1 MKKLYFLMLLSLV
14 AMTIKAQLLFE
25 PFNYTP
31 DPTNGL
37 YVQSGGLWLRVNT
50 GDTILVTA
58 GNLSYPGLAASTGN
72 KVSFEGAGA
81 DYYRLFTPQ
90 TSGTVYYSFIMN
102 TPSLGSLDATGGYF
116 ITLMQTGSTSAFGAS
131 IWTRASITT
140 GKYNIG
146 ISTRSNSAVSWLPN
160 DLDPGSSYFVVAAY
174 DIITGTANDVAR
186 LWLNTAAIGGAEP
199 AADITAVPGTDIS
212 TAGIERIL
220 LRQDTGPETAPV
232 DIDEVRV
239 GTAWADVT
247 PGGVATPALTI
258 SSPLSPFGNVCIN
271 TTSGPNSFTI
281 TGSNLTTADV
291 TVAALAGYTYS
302 TTAGGT
308 YTTTL
313 NITQPGGAF
322 SQQVFVKFDPVAVQS
337 YNGNIAVAGGG
348 VTTAINAAASGA
360 GVNTIPSLTT
370 GSATT
375 ITQVSATLA
384 GTITAT
390 GCTPVTVYGIEYSTT
405 SGFPNGSGIQVAS
418 TNISGGNYTSALAGL
433 TSGTTFYYKAYAT
446 NAGGTGYGTE
456 QSFTTATPNPT
467 INTTALTAFGNVC
480 INITAGPNSFA
491 ISGANLTTADVT
503 VGPLAGFTFSTT
515 AGGTYTASLSLT
527 QPGGTYSQDVFVKF
541 TPVAVQSYSG
551 DIPVAGGG
559 VAATVNVSASG
570 AGVNTAPSVSTGGAS
585 AITTTTASLA
595 GTIAA
600 AGCTSVTVYGIEYST
615 TSGFPNGSGLQV
627 VSTNI
632 SGGNFTSGLSGLI
645 PSTTYYYKAFAT
657 NAGGTTYGV
666 QQSFTTAAPPPPV
679 LTATALTPF
688 GNACITTTAGPNSF
702 IINGAN
708 LTTVALSVGPLAG
721 YTFSEI
727 AGGTYVTTL
736 AIAQTGG
743 TQSKTVFVKFTPA
756 AVQSYN
762 GNIPVSGGGATVITV
777 AASGNGVNTLATV
790 ITGATTGLT
799 TQSAVLAGSVSDNG
813 CSNVTTYGIEYSGVN
828 GFTNGTGIQVAS
840 SNLTGGNFTI
850 SLSGL
855 VQGATYYY
863 KAYAVNNGG
872 ISYGL
877 QQSFTVLSINPG
889 FSLYPSP
896 AVRGTDVRLT
906 MTDITPGYYGLLLFN
921 SNGQLVFQR
930 NMNIQAGFINQV
942 FTIPATLSPGVYT
955 AYLVNHLATI
965 GTRTILVQ

>member
-1 MKKLYFLMLLSLV
+1 MKKIFTACFILFSLLSFSQSTTVVISQVYPGGGSSSTTVTYKNDYVELHNISSV
-14 AMTIKAQLLFE
+14 VQDISGFSLQYGSATGNFGNTATQIFAIPAGTTIPSGGYLLIQLGTAGTGGANL
-25 PFNYTP
+25 PVTP
-31 DPTNGL
+31 DLSSTNLSMGAASGKVALVNNSTALGCGATATTCTLPAANIIDLVSYGASNNAEGGVTVNNGVALPSNTNGC
-37 YVQSGGLWLRVNT
+37 VRKTNGCTETDNNNADFEVIVAPVPRNS
-50 GDTILVTA
+50 
-58 GNLSYPGLAASTGN
+58 ASPVLLCGSAP
-72 KVSFEGAGA
+72 V
-81 DYYRLFTPQ
+81 
-90 TSGTVYYSFIMN
+90 
-102 TPSLGSLDATGGYF
+102 PSLSV
-116 ITLMQTGSTSAFGAS
+116 SA
-131 IWTRASITT
+131 
-140 GKYNIG
+140 
-146 ISTRSNSAVSWLPN
+146 LP
-160 DLDPGSSYFVVAAY
+160 A
-174 DIITGTANDVAR
+174 
-186 LWLNTAAIGGAEP
+186 
-199 AADITAVPGTDIS
+199 
-212 TAGIERIL
+212 
-220 LRQDTGPETAPV
+220 
-232 DIDEVRV
+232 
-239 GTAWADVT
+239 
-247 PGGVATPALTI
+247 
-258 SSPLSPFGNVCIN
+258 FGNVCIN
-271 TTSGPNSFTI
+271 ISAGPNSFTI

-348 VTTAINAAASGA
+348 VTTAINTAASGA
-360 GVNTIPSLTT
+360 GINTIPSLTT
-370 GSATT
+370 GSATA

-480 INITAGPNSFA
+480 INVTAGPNSFT

-559 VAATVNVSASG
+559 VAATVNVSAAG

-600 AGCTSVTVYGIEYST
+600 AGCTSVTVYGIEYSAT
-615 TSGFPNGSGLQV
+615 NGFPNGSGIQV

-645 PSTTYYYKAFAT
+645 PSTTYYYKAYAT

-666 QQSFTTAAPPPPV
+666 QQSFITAAPPPPV

-702 IINGAN
+702 TINGAN
-708 LTTVALSVGPLAG
+708 LTAVALSVGPLAG
-721 YTFSEI
+721 FTFSEI

-743 TQSKTVFVKFTPA
+743 TQSKTVFVKFTPN

-762 GNIPVSGGGATVITV
+762 GNIPVSGGGAPVITV
-777 AASGNGVNTLATV
+777 AASGSGVNTLATV
-790 ITGATTGLT
+790 ITGAATGLT
-799 TQSAVLAGSVSDNG
+799 TQSAVLAGSISDNG

-896 AVRGTDVRLT
+896 VVRGTDVRLT

-930 NMNIQAGFINQV
+930 NMNIQAGFINQA

>member
-1 MKKLYFLMLLSLV
+1 MKKIFTACFILFSLLSFSQSTTVVISQVYPGGGSSSTTVTYKNDYVELHNISSV
-14 AMTIKAQLLFE
+14 VQDISGFSLQYGSATGNFGNTATQIFAIPAGTTIPAGGYLLI
-25 PFNYTP
+25 PVTP
-31 DPTNGL
+31 DLSSTNLSMGAASGKVALVNNSTALGCGATATTCTLPAANIIDLVSYGASNNAEGGVTVNNGVALPSNTNGC
-37 YVQSGGLWLRVNT
+37 VRKTNGCTETDNNNADFEVIVAPVPRNS
-50 GDTILVTA
+50 
-58 GNLSYPGLAASTGN
+58 ASPVFLCGSAP
-72 KVSFEGAGA
+72 V
-81 DYYRLFTPQ
+81 
-90 TSGTVYYSFIMN
+90 
-102 TPSLGSLDATGGYF
+102 PSLSV
-116 ITLMQTGSTSAFGAS
+116 SA
-131 IWTRASITT
+131 
-140 GKYNIG
+140 
-146 ISTRSNSAVSWLPN
+146 LP
-160 DLDPGSSYFVVAAY
+160 A
-174 DIITGTANDVAR
+174 
-186 LWLNTAAIGGAEP
+186 
-199 AADITAVPGTDIS
+199 
-212 TAGIERIL
+212 
-220 LRQDTGPETAPV
+220 
-232 DIDEVRV
+232 
-239 GTAWADVT
+239 
-247 PGGVATPALTI
+247 
-258 SSPLSPFGNVCIN
+258 FGNVCIN
-271 TTSGPNSFTI
+271 TSAGPNSFTI
-281 TGSNLTTADV
+281 TGSNLTSADV

-370 GSATT
+370 GSATA

-480 INITAGPNSFA
+480 TNVTAGPNSFT

-515 AGGTYTASLSLT
+515 AGGTYTVSLSLT

-570 AGVNTAPSVSTGGAS
+570 AGVNTSPSVSTGGAS

-595 GTIAA
+595 GTISAI
-600 AGCTSVTVYGIEYST
+600 GCTSVTVYGIEYSAT
-615 TSGFPNGSGLQV
+615 NGFPNGSGIQV

-702 IINGAN
+702 TINGAN
-708 LTTVALSVGPLAG
+708 LTAVPLSVGPLTG
-721 YTFSEI
+721 YTFSETS
-727 AGGTYVTTL
+727 GGTYVTTL

-743 TQSKTVFVKFTPA
+743 TQSKTVFVKFTPT

-762 GNIPVSGGGATVITV
+762 GNIPVSGGGAPVITV
-777 AASGNGVNTLATV
+777 AASGSGVNTLATV
-790 ITGATTGLT
+790 ITGAATGLT

-828 GFTNGTGIQVAS
+828 GFANGTGIQVAS

-850 SLSGL
+850 SLPGL

-906 MTDITPGYYGLLLFN
+906 MTDLTPGYYGLLLFS

-930 NMNIQAGFINQV
+930 NMNIQAGFINQA

-955 AYLVNHLATI
+955 AYLVNHLITI